1 MENNSGKYLALQILG
16 SLTRSVGTL
25 LNYRTQKRGHRRL
38 KAAPN
43 HRGDLPVRCHRMPHA
58 GRLCERIGR
67 ALCPDVRRVRGPG
80 ADNPKEGRK
89 RGGNAVSPRPGG
101 AVSGSGGVAAGQSRR
116 TCVACRSAS
125 LVRDTTAL
133 ETPPEI

>member
-25 LNYRTQKRGHRRL
+25 LNYRIQKRGYRRP

-58 GRLCERIGR
+58 GRLCECIGG
-67 ALCPDVRRVRGPG
+67 AACPDVRRVRGAGP
-80 ADNPKEGRK
+80 DNSTERRK

-101 AVSGSGGVAAGQSRR
+101 AVSGLGSVAAGQSGR
-116 TCVACRSAS
+116 TCVACSSAS
-125 LVRDTTAL
+125 LVRDATAL
-133 ETPPEI
+133 ETLPEI